1 MITNINKEVVQSILG
16 NRYSPKII
24 EHLNKKKIF
33 NIKGN
38 PFSPNSI
45 RKIVLGI
52 EDNQPVELEIA
63 KLVKTKKKK
72 KEALQKK
79 IDKILS

>member
-63 KLVKTKKKK
+63 KLVKETKKK